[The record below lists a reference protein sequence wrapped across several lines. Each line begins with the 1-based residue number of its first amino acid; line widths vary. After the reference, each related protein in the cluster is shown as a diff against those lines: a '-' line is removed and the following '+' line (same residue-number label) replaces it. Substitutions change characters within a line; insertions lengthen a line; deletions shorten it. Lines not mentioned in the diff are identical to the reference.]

1 MDTLVTYKQLL
12 SGKSEEQVVAE
23 YKHPFLVKVP
33 REAVASKIAARTAY
47 QERASLGVSR
57 STFRPDPKCEVFKV
71 VRKETGAFTSGDRAF
86 LGRGDDCDIPIA
98 ASTISKHHAYLL
110 AGQTAGAAN
119 LVEMTSTNGTFL
131 NGKRLAPREQKPLVD
146 GDLVS
151 LGPDTHFAFFT
162 PKGLFQACQET
173 KSATSAGSPARLT
186 GVDPAI

>member
-1 MDTLVTYKQLL
+1 MDTLATYKQALT
-12 SGKSEEQVVAE
+12 GKSEEQVLAE
-23 YKHPFLVKVP
+23 FKHPFLVRVP
-33 REAVASKIAARTAY
+33 REVVASKLAARTAY

-71 VRKETGAFTSGDRAF
+71 VRKETGAFIAGDRVF
-86 LGRGDDCDIPIA
+86 VGRGEDCDLPIA

-110 AGQTAGAAN
+110 AGPAAGTAN

-131 NGKRLAPREQKPLVD
+131 NGKRLAPREQKPLTD
-146 GDLVS
+146 GDMVS

-173 KSATSAGSPARLT
+173 KAPPAGPPARLMD
-186 GVDPAI
+186 VDPVV